1 VETKPNR
8 PHQVKVLLTAEELKS
23 LDASVQQ
30 TGTNRAE
37 VLRTLL
43 LQSSNASATQTPA
56 QSMNINADYAG
67 CNLEEFLT
75 LTYEEL
81 QTLESLVSEQLC
93 RDLDDDEAQS
103 LDVLHA
109 KLIMRRRITH

>member
-1 VETKPNR
+1 
-8 PHQVKVLLTAEELKS
+8 
-23 LDASVQQ
+23 
-30 TGTNRAE
+30 
-37 VLRTLL
+37 
-43 LQSSNASATQTPA
+43 
-56 QSMNINADYAG
+56 MNINADYAG
-67 CNLEEFLT
+67 CNMEELLT

-93 RDLDDDEAQS
+93 RDLDDDEAHE